1 MIRLI
6 NEYLPR
12 INFLLLIV
20 LVIMI
25 GIIGFDYFKSRK
37 ENQEVIKQFTEI
49 VKAKKEDDNK
59 VVIVSKD
66 GIFQVLEGKEV
77 SIVSLSPL
85 IIKYQ
90 DNVFRKDGTFY
101 LYTKG
106 NIIYIFDMYNKS
118 IIGSQRGD
126 EK

>member
-1 MIRLI
+1 MVRLI

-12 INFLLLIV
+12 INFLLLVV

-25 GIIGFDYFKSRK
+25 GIIGFDYFKSKK
-37 ENQEVIKQFTEI
+37 ESQEVIKQFTEM
-49 VKAKKEDDNK
+49 AKKEEDNK

-85 IIKYQ
+85 IVKYQ

-106 NIIYIFDMYNKS
+106 NIIYVFDMYNKS

-126 EK
+126 KR